1 MSQKRFNSLTVTLPA
16 GGSVVVD
23 NANGLDPFDG
33 FTCTT
38 IAVTG
43 NITGTITLTKKVIGA
58 TRYTAFS
65 PAATLDLTAFDER
78 IITGMALA
86 GLTLTHAGSGAP
98 MTVRVV
104 QSTE

>member
-1 MSQKRFNSLTVTLPA
+1 MSQKRFNTFTVQLTA
-16 GGSVVVD
+16 GSSVVID
-23 NANGLDPFDG
+23 NTNGLDPFEG
-33 FTCTT
+33 FTRTT

-65 PAATLDLTAFDER
+65 PAATLDLTAQDER

-86 GLTLTHAGSGAP
+86 GLTLTHTGSGAA
-98 MTVRVV
+98 MTIRVV